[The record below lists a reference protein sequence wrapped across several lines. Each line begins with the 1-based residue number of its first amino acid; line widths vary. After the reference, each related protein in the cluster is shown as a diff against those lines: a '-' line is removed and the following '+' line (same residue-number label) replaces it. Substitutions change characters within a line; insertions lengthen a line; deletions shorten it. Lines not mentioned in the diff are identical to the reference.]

1 MNEIAW
7 PISNLLIVLTLN
19 VAMYM
24 VSKLYFILLAKQVDI
39 LPWSKLLLVKP
50 DASVYSLCSYI
61 ASYSYNIML
70 NENVFG

>member
-24 VSKLYFILLAKQVDI
+24 VSKLYLILLAKQVDI
-39 LPWSKLLLVKP
+39 LPWSKLLLV
-50 DASVYSLCSYI
+50 
-61 ASYSYNIML
+61 
-70 NENVFG
+70 